1 MLTRFWTNMMVDD
14 IHATIAFYRD
24 VLGFEHIM
32 SVPKGVKATFFEYDP
47 ARPLI
52 YAAIRHGGIEL
63 MMQQRQ
69 SLMEEVPVFAHGAAA
84 GGEMAPLEGA
94 VPPWEQPCGSTVV
107 FYFQTDDVEALAA
120 KVKGVCEVVRD
131 LHDTF
136 YGMREIYVR
145 DLNGYVLCFAQPVQR
160 A

>member
-1 MLTRFWTNMMVDD
+1 MLTRFWINMMVDD

-24 VLGFEHIM
+24 VFGFEHIM
-32 SVPKGVKATFFEYDP
+32 SVPRGVKATFFEYDP

-52 YAAIRHGGIEL
+52 YAAIRCGGIEL

-69 SLMEEVPVFAHGAAA
+69 SLIEEVPAFAPGAPT
-84 GGEMAPLEGA
+84 GGTL
-94 VPPWEQPCGSTVV
+94 T

-120 KVKGVCEVVRD
+120 KVRGVCEVVRD

-145 DLNGYVLCFAQPVQR
+145 DLNGYVLCFSQPVQR